1 MVALKDGI
9 DRKAMRKIL
18 ILSALLLT
26 AISCNEIQEPE
37 DNNAEGTVLLRTR
50 VEGASVAATVNAG
63 LYMVNYLDG
72 HQDELLA
79 ANNYVNNQQLVFSEG
94 QWYSSQP
101 LYWQDANTPA
111 DFYAYAPY
119 QKNVADAR
127 ALSFSVQQDQTTVEK
142 VAQSDFL
149 WGTLQGQSPTE
160 SSFDLTLSHILSQLT
175 VKVTGAGDLAEIMQ
189 AKDVSVTIGGTKTAA
204 KIDLATG
211 VIIPDG
217 EAQEVK
223 CHSNGDLSYTAIL
236 IPQQVPFSNL
246 IQIVW
251 DGNPY
256 TLQNAFK
263 LEPKR
268 QYTLTVKLKKTESG
282 FDIGID
288 GWDIIDED
296 FGGTVGG

>member
-1 MVALKDGI
+1 MKKLIFIGIAALC
-9 DRKAMRKIL
+9 A
-18 ILSALLLT
+18 
-26 AISCNEIQEPE
+26 SCSSDSSDEPVVPPANQEGAVQIQ
-37 DNNAEGTVLLRTR
+37 TR
-50 VEGASVAATVNAG
+50 VEGKAVAAEVNAG

-72 HQDELLA
+72 KQDNLLA
-79 ANNYVNNQQLVFSEG
+79 TANYVNNQLLTFANGVWSTAT
-94 QWYSSQP
+94 P
-101 LYWQDANTPA
+101 IYWNDATTPA

-119 QKNVADAR
+119 QSKVADAR
-127 ALSFSVQQDQTTVEK
+127 AMTFSVQKDQTTTEA

-160 SSFDLTLSHILSQLT
+160 SSFDLTLSHLMSQLT
-175 VKVTGAGDLAEIMQ
+175 VKVTAAEDMNMK
-189 AKDVSVTIGGTKTAA
+189 AEEVSVTIGGTKTSA

-211 VIIPDG
+211 VITPDG
-217 EAQEVK
+217 EAGEVK

-268 QYTLTVKLKKTESG
+268 QYSLTIKLKKTESG

-288 GWDIIDED
+288 GWDIIGED

>member
-1 MVALKDGI
+1 MG
-9 DRKAMRKIL
+9 
-18 ILSALLLT
+18 LLLL
-26 AISCNEIQEPE
+26 ACSPNQEESPVDNGSGNRVNISTR
-37 DNNAEGTVLLRTR
+37 AEGGVSNK
-50 VEGASVAATVNAG
+50 GVNAG
-63 LYMVNYLDG
+63 LYMVNYVDG
-72 HQDELLA
+72 LQDELLA
-79 ANNYVNNQQLVFSEG
+79 AANYVNNQLLTFDDG
-94 QWYSSQP
+94 CWNTTKP
-101 LYWQDANTPA
+101 IYWMDIDTPA
-111 DFYAYAPY
+111 DFYVYAPY

-160 SSFDLTLSHILSQLT
+160 SSFDLTLSHMLSQLT

-189 AKDVSVTIGGTKTAA
+189 AKDVSVTIGGTKTAG

-211 VIIPDG
+211 VITPDG

-268 QYTLTVKLKKTESG
+268 QYTLTVRLKKTESG
-282 FDIGID
+282 FDVGID

>member
-1 MVALKDGI
+1 MKKLIFIGIAALC
-9 DRKAMRKIL
+9 A
-18 ILSALLLT
+18 
-26 AISCNEIQEPE
+26 SCSSDSSDEPVVPPANQEGAVQIQ
-37 DNNAEGTVLLRTR
+37 TR
-50 VEGASVAATVNAG
+50 VEGKAVAAEVNAG

-72 HQDELLA
+72 KQDNLLA
-79 ANNYVNNQQLVFSEG
+79 TANYVNNQLLTFANSVWSTAT
-94 QWYSSQP
+94 P
-101 LYWQDANTPA
+101 IYWNDATTPA

-119 QKNVADAR
+119 QSKVADAR
-127 ALSFSVQQDQTTVEK
+127 AMTFSVQKDQTTTEA

-160 SSFDLTLSHILSQLT
+160 SSFDLTLSHLMSQLT
-175 VKVTGAGDLAEIMQ
+175 VKITTTEGVSIKTDEVT
-189 AKDVSVTIGGTKTAA
+189 VTIGGTKTTA

-211 VIIPDG
+211 TVSPYG
-217 EAQEVK
+217 EVGEVK

-251 DGNPY
+251 NGSPY

-268 QYTLTVKLKKTESG
+268 QYSLTIKLKRTESG

-288 GWDIIDED
+288 GWDIIGED

>member
-1 MVALKDGI
+1 MKKLLFIGIVALC
-9 DRKAMRKIL
+9 A
-18 ILSALLLT
+18 
-26 AISCNEIQEPE
+26 SCSSDSSDEPVVPPANQEGAVQIQ
-37 DNNAEGTVLLRTR
+37 TR
-50 VEGASVAATVNAG
+50 VEGEAVAAEVNAG

-72 HQDELLA
+72 KQDNLLA
-79 ANNYVNNQQLVFSEG
+79 TANYVNNQLLICANSVWSTAT
-94 QWYSSQP
+94 P
-101 LYWQDANTPA
+101 IYWNDATTPA

-119 QKNVADAR
+119 QSKVADAR
-127 ALSFSVQQDQTTVEK
+127 AMTFSVQKDQTTTEA

-160 SSFDLTLSHILSQLT
+160 SSFDLTLSHLMSQLT
-175 VKVTGAGDLAEIMQ
+175 VKVTAAEDMNIK
-189 AKDVSVTIGGTKTAA
+189 AEEVSVTIGGTKTTA

-211 VIIPDG
+211 IITPDG
-217 EAQEVK
+217 EVGEVK

-236 IPQQVPFSNL
+236 IPQQVSFCNL

-251 DGNPY
+251 NGSPY

-268 QYTLTVKLKKTESG
+268 QYSLTIKLKKTESG

-288 GWDIIDED
+288 GWDIIGED
-296 FGGTVGG
+296 FGGTVG

>member
-1 MVALKDGI
+1 MKKLIFIGIAALC
-9 DRKAMRKIL
+9 A
-18 ILSALLLT
+18 
-26 AISCNEIQEPE
+26 SCSSDSSDEPVVPPANQEGAVQIQ
-37 DNNAEGTVLLRTR
+37 TR
-50 VEGASVAATVNAG
+50 VEGKAVAAEVNAG

-72 HQDELLA
+72 KQDNLLA
-79 ANNYVNNQQLVFSEG
+79 TANYVNNQLLTFANSVWSTAT
-94 QWYSSQP
+94 P
-101 LYWQDANTPA
+101 IYWNDATTPA

-119 QKNVADAR
+119 QSKVADAR
-127 ALSFSVQQDQTTVEK
+127 AMIFSVQKDQTTTEA

-160 SSFDLTLSHILSQLT
+160 SSFDLTLSHLMSQLT
-175 VKVTGAGDLAEIMQ
+175 VKITTTEGMSIKTDEVT
-189 AKDVSVTIGGTKTAA
+189 VTIGGTKTTA
-204 KIDLATG
+204 KVDLATG
-211 VIIPDG
+211 TVSPYG
-217 EAQEVK
+217 EVGEVK

-251 DGNPY
+251 NGSPY

-268 QYTLTVKLKKTESG
+268 QYSLTIKLKKTESG
-282 FDIGID
+282 FDIGVD
-288 GWDIIDED
+288 GWDIIGED

>member
-1 MVALKDGI
+1 MKKLIFIGIAALCASCCSD
-9 DRKAMRKIL
+9 
-18 ILSALLLT
+18 LSDEPVVPPANQEG
-26 AISCNEIQEPE
+26 AVQIQ
-37 DNNAEGTVLLRTR
+37 TR
-50 VEGASVAATVNAG
+50 VEGKAVAAEVNAG

-72 HQDELLA
+72 KQDNLLA
-79 ANNYVNNQQLVFSEG
+79 TANYVNNQLLTFANGVWSTAT
-94 QWYSSQP
+94 P
-101 LYWQDANTPA
+101 IYWNDATTPA

-119 QKNVADAR
+119 QSKVADAR
-127 ALSFSVQQDQTTVEK
+127 AMTFSVQKDQTTTEA

-160 SSFDLTLSHILSQLT
+160 SSFDLTLSHLMSQLT
-175 VKVTGAGDLAEIMQ
+175 VKVTAAEDMNMK
-189 AKDVSVTIGGTKTAA
+189 AEEVSVTIGGTKISA

-211 VIIPDG
+211 VITPDG
-217 EAQEVK
+217 EAGEVK

-251 DGNPY
+251 NGSPY

-268 QYTLTVKLKKTESG
+268 QYSLTIKLKKTESG

-288 GWDIIDED
+288 GWDIIGED

>member
-1 MVALKDGI
+1 MKKLLFIGIAALC
-9 DRKAMRKIL
+9 A
-18 ILSALLLT
+18 
-26 AISCNEIQEPE
+26 SCSSDSSDEPVVPPANQEGAVQIQ
-37 DNNAEGTVLLRTR
+37 TR
-50 VEGASVAATVNAG
+50 VEGKAVAAEVNAG

-72 HQDELLA
+72 KQDNLLA
-79 ANNYVNNQQLVFSEG
+79 TANYVNNQLLTFANGVWSTAT
-94 QWYSSQP
+94 P
-101 LYWQDANTPA
+101 IYWNDATTPA

-119 QKNVADAR
+119 QSKVADAR
-127 ALSFSVQQDQTTVEK
+127 AMTFSVQKDQTTTEA

-160 SSFDLTLSHILSQLT
+160 SSFDLTLSHLMSQLT
-175 VKVTGAGDLAEIMQ
+175 VKVTAAEDMNMK
-189 AKDVSVTIGGTKTAA
+189 AEEVSVTIGGTKTSA

-211 VIIPDG
+211 VITPDG
-217 EAQEVK
+217 EAGEVK

-251 DGNPY
+251 NGSPY

-268 QYTLTVKLKKTESG
+268 QYSLTIKLKKTESG
-282 FDIGID
+282 FDIGIN
-288 GWDIIDED
+288 GWDIIGED
-296 FGGTVGG
+296 FGGTVG

>member
-1 MVALKDGI
+1 MKKLLFMGIVALC
-9 DRKAMRKIL
+9 A
-18 ILSALLLT
+18 
-26 AISCNEIQEPE
+26 SCSSDSSDEPVVPPANQEGAVQIQ
-37 DNNAEGTVLLRTR
+37 TR
-50 VEGASVAATVNAG
+50 VEGKAVASEVNAG

-72 HQDELLA
+72 KQDNLLA
-79 ANNYVNNQQLVFSEG
+79 TANYVNNQLLTFANSVWSTAT
-94 QWYSSQP
+94 P
-101 LYWQDANTPA
+101 IYWNDATTPA

-119 QKNVADAR
+119 QSKVADAR
-127 ALSFSVQQDQTTVEK
+127 AMTFSVQKDQTTTEA

-160 SSFDLTLSHILSQLT
+160 SSFDLTLSHLMSQLT
-175 VKVTGAGDLAEIMQ
+175 VKITTTEGMSIKTDEVT
-189 AKDVSVTIGGTKTAA
+189 VTIGGTKTTA

-211 VIIPDG
+211 TVSSYG
-217 EAQEVK
+217 EVGEVK

-251 DGNPY
+251 NGSPY

-268 QYTLTVKLKKTESG
+268 QYSLTIKLKKTESG

-288 GWDIIDED
+288 GWDIIGED

>member
-1 MVALKDGI
+1 MGLLFLACSPNQEESPVDNGSGNRINIFTRAEDGV
-9 DRKAMRKIL
+9 
-18 ILSALLLT
+18 SST
-26 AISCNEIQEPE
+26 E
-37 DNNAEGTVLLRTR
+37 
-50 VEGASVAATVNAG
+50 VNAG
-63 LYMVNYLDG
+63 LYMVNYVDG
-72 HQDELLA
+72 KQDDLLA
-79 ANNYVNNQQLVFSEG
+79 TSNYVNNQLLTFAYGCWSTTK
-94 QWYSSQP
+94 P
-101 LYWQDANTPA
+101 IYWMDVNTPA

-119 QKNVADAR
+119 QKVVADAR
-127 ALSFSVQQDQTTVEK
+127 ALPFSVQSDQTTDEA
-142 VAQSDFL
+142 VAKSDFL
-149 WGTLQGQSPTE
+149 WGTLQGQSPTD
-160 SSFDLTLSHILSQLT
+160 SSFDLTLSHQLSQLT
-175 VKVTGAGDLAEIMQ
+175 VKVTGAGDLAESMQ

-211 VIIPDG
+211 VITPDG

-223 CHSNGDLSYTAIL
+223 CYSNGDLSYTAVL

-268 QYTLTVKLKKTESG
+268 QYTITVKLKKTESG
-282 FDIGID
+282 FDVGID

>member
-1 MVALKDGI
+1 MKKLLFIGIVALC
-9 DRKAMRKIL
+9 A
-18 ILSALLLT
+18 
-26 AISCNEIQEPE
+26 SCNSDSSDESVVPPVNQ
-37 DNNAEGTVLLRTR
+37 
-50 VEGASVAATVNAG
+50 EGAVQLQTRLEGEAVVAKVNAG
-63 LYMVNYLDG
+63 LYMVNYLEG
-72 HQDELLA
+72 KQDKLLA
-79 ANNYVNNQQLVFSEG
+79 TSNYVNNQLLTFANNV
-94 QWYSSQP
+94 WNIATP
-101 LYWQDANTPA
+101 IYWGDATTPA

-119 QKNVADAR
+119 QRKVADAR
-127 ALSFSVQQDQTTVEK
+127 AMTFSVQKDQTTTEA

-160 SSFDLTLSHILSQLT
+160 SSFDLTLSHMLSQLT
-175 VKVTGAGDLAEIMQ
+175 VKVTAAEDMNMK
-189 AKDVSVTIGGTKTAA
+189 AEEVSVTIGGTKTSA

-211 VIIPDG
+211 VITPDG
-217 EAQEVK
+217 EAGEIK

-251 DGNPY
+251 NGSPY

-268 QYTLTVKLKKTESG
+268 QYSLTIKLKRTESG

-288 GWDIIDED
+288 GWDIIGED

>member
-1 MVALKDGI
+1 MKKLIFIGIAALC
-9 DRKAMRKIL
+9 A
-18 ILSALLLT
+18 
-26 AISCNEIQEPE
+26 SCSSDSSDEPVVPPANQEGAVQIQ
-37 DNNAEGTVLLRTR
+37 TR
-50 VEGASVAATVNAG
+50 VEGKAVASEVNAG

-72 HQDELLA
+72 KQDNLLA
-79 ANNYVNNQQLVFSEG
+79 TANYVNNQLLTFANSVWSTAT
-94 QWYSSQP
+94 P
-101 LYWQDANTPA
+101 IYWNDATTPA

-119 QKNVADAR
+119 QSKVADAR
-127 ALSFSVQQDQTTVEK
+127 AMTFSVQKDQTTTEA

-160 SSFDLTLSHILSQLT
+160 SSFDLTLSHLMSQLT
-175 VKVTGAGDLAEIMQ
+175 VKITTTEGMSIKTDEVT
-189 AKDVSVTIGGTKTAA
+189 VTIGGTKTTA

-211 VIIPDG
+211 TVSSYG
-217 EAQEVK
+217 EVGEVK

-251 DGNPY
+251 NGSPY

-268 QYTLTVKLKKTESG
+268 QYSLTIKLKKTESG

-288 GWDIIDED
+288 GWDIIGED

>member
-1 MVALKDGI
+1 MKKLIFIGIAALC
-9 DRKAMRKIL
+9 A
-18 ILSALLLT
+18 
-26 AISCNEIQEPE
+26 SCSSDSSDEPVVPPANQEGAVQIQ
-37 DNNAEGTVLLRTR
+37 TR
-50 VEGASVAATVNAG
+50 VEGKAVAAEVNAG

-72 HQDELLA
+72 KQDNLLA
-79 ANNYVNNQQLVFSEG
+79 TANYVNNQLLTFANSVWSTAT
-94 QWYSSQP
+94 P
-101 LYWQDANTPA
+101 IYWNDATTPA

-119 QKNVADAR
+119 QSKVADAR
-127 ALSFSVQQDQTTVEK
+127 AMTFSVQKDQTTTEA

-160 SSFDLTLSHILSQLT
+160 SSFDLTLSHLMSQLT
-175 VKVTGAGDLAEIMQ
+175 VKITTTEGMSIKTDEVT
-189 AKDVSVTIGGTKTAA
+189 VTIGGTKTTA

-211 VIIPDG
+211 TVSSYG
-217 EAQEVK
+217 EVGEVK

-251 DGNPY
+251 NGSPY

-268 QYTLTVKLKKTESG
+268 QYSLTIKLKKTESG

-288 GWDIIDED
+288 GWDIIGED

>member
-1 MVALKDGI
+1 MKKLIFIGIAALC
-9 DRKAMRKIL
+9 A
-18 ILSALLLT
+18 
-26 AISCNEIQEPE
+26 SCSSDSSDEPVVPPANQEGAVQIQ
-37 DNNAEGTVLLRTR
+37 TR
-50 VEGASVAATVNAG
+50 VEGKAVAAEVNAG

-72 HQDELLA
+72 KQDNLLA
-79 ANNYVNNQQLVFSEG
+79 TANYVNNQLLTFANSVWSTAT
-94 QWYSSQP
+94 P
-101 LYWQDANTPA
+101 IYWNDATTPA

-119 QKNVADAR
+119 QSKVADAR
-127 ALSFSVQQDQTTVEK
+127 AMIFSVQKDQTTTEA

-160 SSFDLTLSHILSQLT
+160 SSFDLTLSHLMSQLT
-175 VKVTGAGDLAEIMQ
+175 VKITTTEGMSIKTDEVT
-189 AKDVSVTIGGTKTAA
+189 VTIGGTKTTA
-204 KIDLATG
+204 KVDLATG
-211 VIIPDG
+211 TVSPYG
-217 EAQEVK
+217 EVGEVK

-251 DGNPY
+251 NGSPY

-268 QYTLTVKLKKTESG
+268 QYSLTIKLKKTESG
-282 FDIGID
+282 VDIGVD
-288 GWDIIDED
+288 GWDIIGED

>member
-1 MVALKDGI
+1 MKKLIFIGIAALC
-9 DRKAMRKIL
+9 A
-18 ILSALLLT
+18 
-26 AISCNEIQEPE
+26 SCCSDSSDEPVVPPANQEGAVQIQ
-37 DNNAEGTVLLRTR
+37 TR
-50 VEGASVAATVNAG
+50 VEGKAVASEVNAG

-72 HQDELLA
+72 KQDNLLA
-79 ANNYVNNQQLVFSEG
+79 TANYVNNQLLTFANSVWSTAT
-94 QWYSSQP
+94 P
-101 LYWQDANTPA
+101 IYWNDATTPA

-119 QKNVADAR
+119 QSKVADAR
-127 ALSFSVQQDQTTVEK
+127 AMTFSVQKDQTTTEA

-160 SSFDLTLSHILSQLT
+160 SSFDLTLSHLMSQLT
-175 VKVTGAGDLAEIMQ
+175 VKITTTEGMSIKTDEVT
-189 AKDVSVTIGGTKTAA
+189 VTIGGTKTTA

-211 VIIPDG
+211 TVSPYG
-217 EAQEVK
+217 EVGEVK

-251 DGNPY
+251 NGSPY

-268 QYTLTVKLKKTESG
+268 QYSLTIKLKKTESG
-282 FDIGID
+282 FDIGVD
-288 GWDIIDED
+288 GWDIIGED

>member
-1 MVALKDGI
+1 MK
-9 DRKAMRKIL
+9 R
-18 ILSALLLT
+18 ILSIGLVLLC
-26 AISCNEIQEPE
+26 AACNHELPE
-37 DNNAEGTVLLRTR
+37 GPVVPPTEQEGTVHLRTR
-50 VEGASVAATVNAG
+50 VDGEAIASEVNAG
-63 LYMVNYLDG
+63 LYMVNYIDG
-72 HQDELLA
+72 QQDELLA
-79 ANNYVNNQQLVFSEG
+79 TANYVNNQLLTFADGS
-94 QWYSSQP
+94 WSTSQP
-101 LYWQDANTPA
+101 IYWMDIDTPA

-119 QKNVADAR
+119 QSKVADAR
-127 ALSFSVQQDQTTVEK
+127 SMAFSVQKDQTTVEA

-160 SSFDLTLSHILSQLT
+160 SSFDLTLSHMLSQLT
-175 VKVTGAGDLAEIMQ
+175 VKLTAAEGMNMKSEEVT
-189 AKDVSVTIGGTKTAA
+189 VTIGGTKPSA

-211 VIIPDG
+211 LITAEG
-217 EAQEVK
+217 EAQDVK

-251 DGNPY
+251 NGSPY

-268 QYTLTVKLKKTESG
+268 QYSLTVKLKKTESG
-282 FDIGID
+282 FDVGID
-288 GWDIIDED
+288 GWDIIGED

>member
-1 MVALKDGI
+1 MKKLIFIGIAALC
-9 DRKAMRKIL
+9 A
-18 ILSALLLT
+18 
-26 AISCNEIQEPE
+26 SCSSDSSDEPVVPPANQEGAVQIQ
-37 DNNAEGTVLLRTR
+37 TR
-50 VEGASVAATVNAG
+50 VEGKAVASEVNAG

-72 HQDELLA
+72 KQDNLLA
-79 ANNYVNNQQLVFSEG
+79 TANYVNNQLLTFANSVWSTAT
-94 QWYSSQP
+94 P
-101 LYWQDANTPA
+101 IYWNDATTPA

-119 QKNVADAR
+119 QSKVADAR
-127 ALSFSVQQDQTTVEK
+127 AMTFSVQKDQTTTEA

-160 SSFDLTLSHILSQLT
+160 SSFDLTLSHLMSQLT
-175 VKVTGAGDLAEIMQ
+175 VKVTAAEGMSI
-189 AKDVSVTIGGTKTAA
+189 KTDEVTVTIGGTKTTA

-211 VIIPDG
+211 TVSPYG
-217 EAQEVK
+217 EVGEVK

-251 DGNPY
+251 NGSPY

-268 QYTLTVKLKKTESG
+268 QYSLTIKLKKTESG

-288 GWDIIDED
+288 GWDIIGED

>member
-1 MVALKDGI
+1 MKKLIFIGIAALC
-9 DRKAMRKIL
+9 A
-18 ILSALLLT
+18 
-26 AISCNEIQEPE
+26 SCSSDSSDEPVVPPANQEGAVQIQ
-37 DNNAEGTVLLRTR
+37 TR
-50 VEGASVAATVNAG
+50 VEGKAVAAEVNAG

-72 HQDELLA
+72 KQDNLLA
-79 ANNYVNNQQLVFSEG
+79 TANYVNNQLLTFANSVWSTAT
-94 QWYSSQP
+94 P
-101 LYWQDANTPA
+101 IYWNDATTPA

-119 QKNVADAR
+119 QSKVADAR
-127 ALSFSVQQDQTTVEK
+127 AMTFSVQKDQTTTEA

-160 SSFDLTLSHILSQLT
+160 SSFDLTLSHLMSQLT
-175 VKVTGAGDLAEIMQ
+175 VKITTTEGMSIKTDEVT
-189 AKDVSVTIGGTKTAA
+189 VTIGGTKTTA
-204 KIDLATG
+204 KVDLATG
-211 VIIPDG
+211 TVSPYG
-217 EAQEVK
+217 EVGEVK

-251 DGNPY
+251 NGSPY

-268 QYTLTVKLKKTESG
+268 QYSLTIKLKKTESG
-282 FDIGID
+282 FDIGVD
-288 GWDIIDED
+288 GWDIIGED

>member
-1 MVALKDGI
+1 MKKLIFIGIAALC
-9 DRKAMRKIL
+9 A
-18 ILSALLLT
+18 
-26 AISCNEIQEPE
+26 SCSSDSSDEPVVPPANQEGSVQIQ
-37 DNNAEGTVLLRTR
+37 TR
-50 VEGASVAATVNAG
+50 VEGEAVAAEVNAG

-72 HQDELLA
+72 KQGNLLA
-79 ANNYVNNQQLVFSEG
+79 TANYVNNQLLTFANGVWSTAT
-94 QWYSSQP
+94 P
-101 LYWQDANTPA
+101 IYWNDATTPA

-119 QKNVADAR
+119 QSKVADAR
-127 ALSFSVQQDQTTVEK
+127 AMTFSVQKDQTITEA

-160 SSFDLTLSHILSQLT
+160 SSFDLTLSHLMSQLT
-175 VKVTGAGDLAEIMQ
+175 VKVTAAEDMNMK
-189 AKDVSVTIGGTKTAA
+189 AEEVSVTIGGTKTSA

-211 VIIPDG
+211 VITPDG
-217 EAQEVK
+217 EAGEVK

-251 DGNPY
+251 NGSPY

-268 QYTLTVKLKKTESG
+268 QYSLTIKLKKTESG
-282 FDIGID
+282 FDIGVD
-288 GWDIIDED
+288 GWDIIGED

>member
-1 MVALKDGI
+1 MKKLIFIGIAALC
-9 DRKAMRKIL
+9 A
-18 ILSALLLT
+18 
-26 AISCNEIQEPE
+26 SCSSDSSDEPVVPPANQEGAVQIQ
-37 DNNAEGTVLLRTR
+37 TR
-50 VEGASVAATVNAG
+50 VEGKAVAAEVNAG

-72 HQDELLA
+72 KQDNLLA
-79 ANNYVNNQQLVFSEG
+79 TANYVNNQLLTFANSVWSTAT
-94 QWYSSQP
+94 P
-101 LYWQDANTPA
+101 IYWNDATTPA

-119 QKNVADAR
+119 QSKVADAR
-127 ALSFSVQQDQTTVEK
+127 AMTFSVQKDQTTTEA

-160 SSFDLTLSHILSQLT
+160 SSFDLTLSHLMSQLT
-175 VKVTGAGDLAEIMQ
+175 VKITTTEGMSIKTDEVT
-189 AKDVSVTIGGTKTAA
+189 VTIGGTKTTA

-211 VIIPDG
+211 TVSPYG
-217 EAQEVK
+217 EVGEVK

-251 DGNPY
+251 NGSPY

-268 QYTLTVKLKKTESG
+268 QYSLTIKLKRTESG

-288 GWDIIDED
+288 GWDIIGED

>member
-1 MVALKDGI
+1 MKKLIFIGIAALC
-9 DRKAMRKIL
+9 A
-18 ILSALLLT
+18 
-26 AISCNEIQEPE
+26 SCSSDSSDEPVVPPANQEGAVQIQ
-37 DNNAEGTVLLRTR
+37 TR
-50 VEGASVAATVNAG
+50 VEGEAVAAEVNAG

-72 HQDELLA
+72 KQDNLLA
-79 ANNYVNNQQLVFSEG
+79 TANYVNNQLLTFANSVWSTAT
-94 QWYSSQP
+94 P
-101 LYWQDANTPA
+101 IYWNDATTPA

-119 QKNVADAR
+119 QSKVADAR
-127 ALSFSVQQDQTTVEK
+127 AMTFSVQKDQTTTEA

-160 SSFDLTLSHILSQLT
+160 SSFDLTLSHLMSQLT
-175 VKVTGAGDLAEIMQ
+175 VKVTAAEDMNMK
-189 AKDVSVTIGGTKTAA
+189 AEEVSVTIGGTKTSA

-211 VIIPDG
+211 VITPDG
-217 EAQEVK
+217 EAGEIK

-251 DGNPY
+251 NGSPY

-268 QYTLTVKLKKTESG
+268 QYSLTIKLKKTESG

-288 GWDIIDED
+288 GWDIIGED

>member
-1 MVALKDGI
+1 MKKLIFIGIAALC
-9 DRKAMRKIL
+9 A
-18 ILSALLLT
+18 
-26 AISCNEIQEPE
+26 SCCSDSSDEPVVPPANQEGAVQIQ
-37 DNNAEGTVLLRTR
+37 TR
-50 VEGASVAATVNAG
+50 VEGKAVAAEVNAG

-72 HQDELLA
+72 KQDNLLA
-79 ANNYVNNQQLVFSEG
+79 TANYVNNQLLTFANGVWSTAT
-94 QWYSSQP
+94 P
-101 LYWQDANTPA
+101 IYWNDATTPA

-119 QKNVADAR
+119 QSKVADAR
-127 ALSFSVQQDQTTVEK
+127 AMTFSVQKDQTTTEA

-160 SSFDLTLSHILSQLT
+160 SSFDLTLSHLMSQLT
-175 VKVTGAGDLAEIMQ
+175 VKVTAAEDMNMK
-189 AKDVSVTIGGTKTAA
+189 AEEVSVTIGGTKTSA

-211 VIIPDG
+211 VITPDG
-217 EAQEVK
+217 EAGEVK

-251 DGNPY
+251 NGSPY

-268 QYTLTVKLKKTESG
+268 QYSLTIKLKKTESG
-282 FDIGID
+282 FDIGIN
-288 GWDIIDED
+288 GWDIIGED
-296 FGGTVGG
+296 FGGTVG